1 VGSGPRDYPRVL
13 PKLGVHDSEWP
24 PPTTR
29 EGQPRANYARE
40 LEIWLLTRDTPPPPR
55 AQPDAQPVTWD
66 EEPASGRLPFLI
78 L

>member
-1 VGSGPRDYPRVL
+1 MGRGRRDYPRVL

-40 LEIWLLTRDTPPPPR
+40 LHAWLLAREVAAAVQEP
-55 AQPDAQPVTWD
+55 AATWD
-66 EEPASGRLPFLI
+66 EEPSSGRLSFLI

>member
-1 VGSGPRDYPRVL
+1 MRSGRRDYSHVL

-40 LEIWLLTRDTPPPPR
+40 LHTWLLGRELSAKIP
-55 AQPDAQPVTWD
+55 AQPTANEWE